1 MTYTPSGL
9 KKNFKVN
16 LNDDTFGF
24 YKLDKIVNGEDDI
37 KEYNFELTAKGSKK
51 LDERIGKL
59 KEYAE
64 KCGYGATKWESVWLE
79 NYDVEDDYETEIVI
93 TTSESQG
100 WKMPTDLDEI
110 REETSVQDVNVVLA
124 SWTVMRQESYM
135 HGSWFRIN
143 LKIPIVDLIYL
154 HQDVIIRKLELG
166 EYDNITH

>member
-16 LNDDTFGF
+16 LNDDNFGF

-37 KEYNFELTAKGSKK
+37 KEYSFQLTTKGSKK
-51 LDERIGKL
+51 LDEKISKL
-59 KEYAE
+59 KDYAE
-64 KCGYGATKWESVWLE
+64 QCGYGATKWESVWLE
-79 NYDVEDDYETEIVI
+79 NYHVEDDYETEIVI

-100 WKMPTDLDEI
+100 WKMPIDLDEI

-135 HGSWFRIN
+135 NGSWFRIN
-143 LKIPIVDLIYL
+143 IKIPIVDLIYL